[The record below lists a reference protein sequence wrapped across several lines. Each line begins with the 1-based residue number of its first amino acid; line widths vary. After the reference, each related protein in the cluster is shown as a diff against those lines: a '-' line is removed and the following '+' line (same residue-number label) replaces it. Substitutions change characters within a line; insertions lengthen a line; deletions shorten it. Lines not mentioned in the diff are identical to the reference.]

1 MTEWMAA
8 STAAFVRRRLPV
20 NPSPCPFTITTTRP
34 RSAVPHLTGPFPR
47 RRLHG
52 CIHAD
57 IYVCEAGRPAL
68 RGDIT
73 TCTMT
78 TKHRSA
84 QDSDSSNDRTTII
97 AFYVMIA
104 ALGGGFLYMLVMLLS

>member
-1 MTEWMAA
+1 
-8 STAAFVRRRLPV
+8 
-20 NPSPCPFTITTTRP
+20 
-34 RSAVPHLTGPFPR
+34 
-47 RRLHG
+47 
-52 CIHAD
+52 
-57 IYVCEAGRPAL
+57 
-68 RGDIT
+68 
-73 TCTMT
+73 MT